1 MREIKFRAKRLD
13 NGKWVF
19 GVPIPNSYGDRVF
32 FIPLLLTDKIAYPF
46 ERLVDWVVEVMP
58 ETIGQYTGLKDKN
71 GIEIYEGDIVRVFDA
86 KQINQ
91 LGQDGAYVD
100 VYLDE
105 LDEVD
110 FIIFKDGGFVLN
122 RTGLDVSVCQSIE
135 EVTVIG
141 NIYGNIYENPE
152 LLEVEE

>member
-1 MREIKFRAKRLD
+1 MREIKYRAWDIQTASTRD
-13 NGKWVF
+13 V
-19 GVPIPNSYGDRVF
+19 
-32 FIPLLLTDKIAYPF
+32 
-46 ERLVDWVVEVMP
+46 LVIDWVNELIDLSGGIVERRPYEVKIM
-58 ETIGQYTGLKDKN
+58 QYTGLKDKN
-71 GIEIYEGDIVRVFDA
+71 GVEIYEGDIVRVFDS

-110 FIIFKDGGFVLN
+110 FIIFKDGGFALN
-122 RTGLDVSVCQSIE
+122 RTGLDVSICQSIE
-135 EVTVIG
+135 EFTVIG
-141 NIYGNIYENPE
+141 NIYENIYENPE